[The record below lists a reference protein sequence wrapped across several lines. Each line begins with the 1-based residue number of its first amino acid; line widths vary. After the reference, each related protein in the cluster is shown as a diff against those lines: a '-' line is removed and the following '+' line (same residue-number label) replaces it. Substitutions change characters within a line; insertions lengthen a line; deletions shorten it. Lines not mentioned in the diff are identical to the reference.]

1 MGKRK
6 GDFTMRRLAG
16 LLAGCL
22 LLAGCT
28 AAPGAPSAPV
38 TAETAATRETAAP
51 APTATPEEA
60 LSEALGAV
68 KTRRLT
74 VVLNGCIAYEIDSA
88 GGSLKTAIAAA
99 DLVVFLAGDFV
110 PEDLAGETQ
119 TWQNALDADDQAT
132 MDANWPRVYSCARDI
147 CEDPAAQQGLLDD
160 AGVTTDFGSMDL
172 TEVPAQ
178 LDAMNEVLTG

>member
-1 MGKRK
+1 
-6 GDFTMRRLAG
+6 MRRLACLVG
-16 LLAGCL
+16 GCL

-28 AAPGAPSAPV
+28 PAASAPGPV
-38 TAETAATRETAAP
+38 PGTAETAVTSETAAP
-51 APTATPEEA
+51 AVTATPEEVMSA
-60 LSEALGAV
+60 ALGAV

-110 PEDLAGETQ
+110 PDDLPGETAA
-119 TWQNALDADDQAT
+119 WQAALEAEDQAT
-132 MDANWPRVYSCARDI
+132 MDANWPRVYSCAQDI

-160 AGVTTDFGSMDL
+160 AGVTADFGAMDL
-172 TEVPAQ
+172 AGVPEQ
-178 LDAMNEVLTG
+178 LDAMNEVLTDCQP